1 MKLYFY
7 VIHVFLPNTASFQVP
22 FYIEAAD
29 SNTAKS
35 ISDGLKTDFEK
46 QFEVLFP
53 PSDPVPVFA
62 NVNESRFVAL
72 ISQINQQNSV
82 TIHLPQGFSSNVYQH
97 NKTGGPLKSL
107 MARIMVPG
115 HQSQY
120 YSL

>member
-1 MKLYFY
+1 MNLYFY
-7 VIHVFLPNTASFQVP
+7 VIHIFLPNTASFQVP
-22 FYIEAAD
+22 FYIEASDAKA
-29 SNTAKS
+29 AKS
-35 ISDGLKTDFEK
+35 ISNGLKSDFDK

-53 PSDPVPVFA
+53 PSDPVLVSA
-62 NVNESRFVAL
+62 SINESRFDAL

-82 TIHLPQGFSSNVYQH
+82 IIHLPQGFSSNIYQH
-97 NKTGGPLKSL
+97 NKTGSPLTSL